1 MYIPKK
7 TNDEIKTN
15 RKTFSLVSDKDIEN
29 YLHCVIKNPL

>member
-7 TNDEIKTN
+7 TKVEIKTN

-29 YLHCVIKNPL
+29 YLHFVVKNPL